1 MWNTDPI
8 CKRTRYLERFA
19 IRKVNDK
26 AEVHVTFLQTH
37 VYTGLTILTY
47 IVNFKRQFMTSA
59 TTPFFIINP
68 QNKKNISND
77 TFLYSIQSIFVFKL
91 YFTFFQAF
99 NLEHSII
106 TVFCW

>member
-8 CKRTRYLERFA
+8 CKRTRDLERFA

-59 TTPFFIINP
+59 INDAIFY
-68 QNKKNISND
+68 N
-77 TFLYSIQSIFVFKL
+77 QSSK
-91 YFTFFQAF
+91 
-99 NLEHSII
+99 
-106 TVFCW
+106 

>member
-8 CKRTRYLERFA
+8 CKRTRDLERFA
-19 IRKVNDK
+19 TRKVNDK

-77 TFLYSIQSIFVFKL
+77 AFLYSIQSIFVFKL
-91 YFTFFQAF
+91 YFTFFHAF